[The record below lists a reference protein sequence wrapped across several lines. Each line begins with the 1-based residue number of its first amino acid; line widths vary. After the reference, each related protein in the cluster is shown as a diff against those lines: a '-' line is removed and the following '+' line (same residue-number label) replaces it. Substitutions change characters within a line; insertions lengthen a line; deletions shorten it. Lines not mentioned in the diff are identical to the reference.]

1 MNDPILCSYITFR
14 YRTESPKK
22 TIPIPISPKI
32 LIETLEKEEGGK
44 ELTEEAKI
52 SKKL

>member
-1 MNDPILCSYITFR
+1 MTLFSVPTLRFGTGPNLL
-14 YRTESPKK
+14 K

-32 LIETLEKEEGGK
+32 LIETLEKEEGRE